1 MSLSIQLPDNLEQ
14 QLTIYCQQHHLSKNE
29 TIRLALERLLSM
41 TNKPLTPFEL
51 GKDGFGSDQTHEG
64 DIAQHTKDLLK
75 TRCSYSP
82 PPLKKEDLSNKI
94 SANPSFSKMGTE

>member
-29 TIRLALERLLSM
+29 TIRLALERLL
-41 TNKPLTPFEL
+41 TTANKPLTPYEL

-75 TRCSYSP
+75 ARFTNNADC
-82 PPLKKEDLSNKI
+82 
-94 SANPSFSKMGTE
+94 

>member
-14 QLTIYCQQHHLSKNE
+14 QLIIYCQQHQLSKNE
-29 TIRLALERLLSM
+29 TVRLALERLL
-41 TNKPLTPFEL
+41 TTANKPLTPYEL

-75 TRCSYSP
+75 ARFTNNADC
-82 PPLKKEDLSNKI
+82 
-94 SANPSFSKMGTE
+94 

>member
-41 TNKPLTPFEL
+41 ANKPLTHYEL

-64 DIAQHTKDLLK
+64 DIAQQTKDLLK
-75 TRCSYSP
+75 ARSSYSP
-82 PPLKKEDLSNKI
+82 FEKEDLKQIYLIKSPLTLFVKE
-94 SANPSFSKMGTE
+94 GD